1 MQYPGET
8 PPIMALLLIQTDYQI
23 RLQQTN
29 IVKREPFWLK
39 IFKIKENRSQYELG
53 QWLPVQPYLEFSN
66 ISISFH
72 LVYHLLRIIPFPV
85 PHLLHIYYMHN
96 LALISVF
103 LSFTSRS
110 HIYIFHIHFFVCWS
124 ACPHSNSMRHV
135 YCCHVALL

>member
-23 RLQQTN
+23 WLQQTN

-39 IFKIKENRSQYELG
+39 IFKIKENRSQHELG
-53 QWLPVQPYLEFSN
+53 QWIPVQPYLEFSN
-66 ISISFH
+66 NSISFH
-72 LVYHLLRIIPFPV
+72 LVYRLLRIIPFPV

-103 LSFTSRS
+103 FFFYQPVTYL
-110 HIYIFHIHFFVCWS
+110 HFPHLFVC
-124 ACPHSNSMRHV
+124 
-135 YCCHVALL
+135 LLVCVSPLQ